1 MSKSQKL
8 DEIIK
13 HYLGEV
19 ITSEIDVPNFL
30 ITISEVRC
38 STDLSTAKIFV
49 SILPENFAGTALKR
63 LRSKS
68 GHLANIL
75 KKKANLVRVPRI
87 VFLLDAS
94 FKVVEKINKTFD
106 EIENENMDEV

>member
-19 ITSEIDVPNFL
+19 IASEIESPNFL

-49 SILPENFAGTALKR
+49 SVLPENFAGTALKR

-68 GHLANIL
+68 GHLASIL
-75 KKKANLVRVPRI
+75 KKKGDLVRVPKLFWL
-87 VFLLDAS
+87 VDGS
-94 FKVVEKINKTFD
+94 FKVVEKINKTFK
-106 EIENENMDEV
+106 EIENENMDED